1 MSSSTSSAIWRVRRL
16 DHHRY
21 RADFCCRGRP
31 AGTFDVVLTPWLREV
46 ADLPP
51 ADDREL
57 VLCAV
62 GVLLDRVLPA
72 GLDVPPEVDLETL
85 ACADPAFVAA
95 VKRRLGEPVPV
106 ES

>member
-1 MSSSTSSAIWRVRRL
+1 MSSSTSNTIWQVRGL
-16 DHHRY
+16 DEYRY
-21 RADFCCRGRP
+21 RAEFCCRGGP
-31 AGTFDVVLTPWLREV
+31 AGAFDVLLTPWLREV

-51 ADDREL
+51 AGDREL

-62 GVLLDRVLPA
+62 GVLLDRFLAA

-85 ACADPAFVAA
+85 ACADPAFVSA
-95 VKRRLGEPVPV
+95 VQRRLGKPVPV